1 MLIEFFLIIFFNILI
16 LLSIKSTSKL
26 VTSNTFKMQLSF
38 YKTTLIDSIFV
49 ILFVWVPIVISPII
63 VISKISDF
71 RVGILGFNSSIIGA
85 PISYLLN
92 MILIK
97 PYRRFLISILRKI
110 IRKEISESN
119 VNKVQTVNAKL
130 VVSRK

>member
-26 VTSNTFKMQLSF
+26 VTSKTFQMQLSF

-49 ILFVWVPIVISPII
+49 ILFIWVPIFISPII

-92 MILIK
+92 MVLIK
-97 PYRRFLISILRKI
+97 PYRRFLICIFGKI
-110 IRKEISESN
+110 IRKEISETS
-119 VNKVQTVNAKL
+119 VTQVQTVHSKL
-130 VVSRK
+130 FVSRK